1 MSVSTNKKALIQ
13 RFERDNLYGYLN
25 LSTYLQPNGVEL
37 LNPSGTLL
45 VVPYSEIKTVCLVR
59 EFEAPDPDEKR
70 LFSTRPK
77 THGLWVRMYFRDNDQ
92 MEGLMANNLL
102 SVEPQGFSF
111 TPPDPSSNIQRVFV
125 PRQALTGFQV
135 LAVVGSP
142 QRTKHKA
149 KEKLVPKEQMGLFE

>member
-1 MSVSTNKKALIQ
+1 MAASTSKKALIQ

-25 LSTYLQPNGVEL
+25 LSTYLQPTGVEI

-45 VVPYSEIKTVCLVR
+45 KVPYEEIKTVCLVR
-59 EFEAPDPDEKR
+59 EFEAPDPNEKR
-70 LFSTRPK
+70 MFTTRPK
-77 THGLWVRMYFRDNDQ
+77 SQGLWVRMYFRDDDQ

-102 SVEPQGFSF
+102 TVEPYGFSF

-125 PRQALTGFQV
+125 PRPAVTGFQV

-142 QRTKHKA
+142 HRTGKPKP
-149 KEKLVPKEQMGLFE
+149 KPIPKEQMGLFE